1 MKDTQQN
8 KKMTMREKSLAR
20 RKAKREAEEQRRK
33 AWIDEKYE
41 LIESG
46 KLTEEQKKIM
56 ESDEYQ
62 NEWVPQQTRCFNRN
76 GDELSEDLTLHYK
89 EQTVNIVLYSESICI
104 GIWYFEAKVKFEWEY
119 RRKRQMESK

>member
-1 MKDTQQN
+1 MNDTQQN
-8 KKMTMREKSLAR
+8 KKMTSRQKALAR
-20 RKAKREAEEQRRK
+20 YQARQKAKEEKRK

-46 KLTEEQKKIM
+46 KLTDEQKKIM

-62 NEWVPQQTRCFNRN
+62 NEWVPQQTRCFDRN

-104 GIWYFEAKVKFEWEY
+104 GIWYFESKVKFHWEC
-119 RRKRQMESK
+119 RRRRQMESK